1 MQELLFLAHRIPYPP
16 NKGDKI
22 RSYHLLRFLA
32 QRYVVHLATFVD
44 DENDWQDVD
53 AVKALCNGGE
63 VCVRPLHPRLA
74 RVKSLS
80 GLATGEALTLPYYRD
95 AGMRGWVD
103 SLLTR
108 RPVQHA
114 VVFSSPMAQ
123 YVEHHAIR
131 RIADL
136 VDVDSDKWTQ
146 YAAKAR
152 WPGSWIYGREG
163 RRLFDYERKIAGSFD
178 ATFFVSP
185 AEAALFHRLA
195 PESAARVSSFGNG
208 VDTEYFSP
216 DAIYQNPFGDSRS
229 TIVFTG
235 AMDYWP
241 NVDAVTWFAREAFPV
256 VQRARPDARFCI
268 VGSRP
273 TSQVLELGRLQ
284 GVEVTGTVPDVRPYL
299 AHARMI
305 VAPLRIARGVQNKVL
320 EAMAMGR
327 PTLVTPQALEG
338 IDAEPGRELVLAP
351 EDGAA
356 FGEAALQ
363 LLGSDDVAMGR
374 AARDRVMRDYAWSA
388 HLKVV
393 GQALDRKGA
402 ALPESDTAGSAAI
415 TSLGGMAR

>member
-1 MQELLFLAHRIPYPP
+1 
-16 NKGDKI
+16 
-22 RSYHLLRFLA
+22 
-32 QRYVVHLATFVD
+32 
-44 DENDWQDVD
+44 
-53 AVKALCNGGE
+53 
-63 VCVRPLHPRLA
+63 
-74 RVKSLS
+74 
-80 GLATGEALTLPYYRD
+80 
-95 AGMRGWVD
+95 
-103 SLLTR
+103 
-108 RPVQHA
+108 
-114 VVFSSPMAQ
+114 
-123 YVEHHAIR
+123 
-131 RIADL
+131 
-136 VDVDSDKWTQ
+136 
-146 YAAKAR
+146 
-152 WPGSWIYGREG
+152 
-163 RRLFDYERKIAGSFD
+163 
-178 ATFFVSP
+178 VSP

>member
-44 DENDWQDVD
+44 DENDWQYVD

-63 VCVRPLHPRLA
+63 VCVRPLHPRMA

>member
-44 DENDWQDVD
+44 DENDWQYVD

-63 VCVRPLHPRLA
+63 VCVRPLHPRMA

-195 PESAARVSSFGNG
+195 PESAARVYSFGNG

-415 TSLGGMAR
+415 TSLGGMAQ

>member
-44 DENDWQDVD
+44 DENDWQYVD
-53 AVKALCNGGE
+53 TVKALCNGGE
-63 VCVRPLHPRLA
+63 VCFRPLRPRMA
-74 RVKSLS
+74 KVKSLA

-95 AGMRGWVD
+95 SGMRGWVD
-103 SLLTR
+103 SLLAR
-108 RPVQHA
+108 RPVQRA

-163 RRLFDYERKIAGSFD
+163 RRLFDYERKVAGSFD

-195 PESAARVSSFGNG
+195 PETATRVSSFSNG

-216 DAIYQNPFGDSRS
+216 DTNYDNPFADSRA

-273 TSQVLELGRLQ
+273 TSQVLELARLP

-356 FGEAALQ
+356 FGEAALR
-363 LLGSDDVAMGR
+363 LLASDDVAMGH

-393 GQALDRKGA
+393 EQALDRTMSAPRAAGA
-402 ALPESDTAGSAAI
+402 SDGAAI
-415 TSLGGMAR
+415 TSPGEVVG